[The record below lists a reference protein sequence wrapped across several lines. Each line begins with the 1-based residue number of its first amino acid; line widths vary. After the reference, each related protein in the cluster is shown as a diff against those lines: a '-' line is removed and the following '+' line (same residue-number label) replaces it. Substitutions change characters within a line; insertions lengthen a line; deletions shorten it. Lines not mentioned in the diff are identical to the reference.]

1 MSHTD
6 ISLANNTSET
16 EQNLLDE
23 ETNEKLIIDTKSEV
37 VNSNF
42 PESLDEETNDKLI
55 IDTKTKESFAYKIT
69 IYTFSMKNSKEPAE
83 TADSK

>member
-6 ISLANNTSET
+6 ISLASNASET
-16 EQNLLDE
+16 EQNLLDG
-23 ETNEKLIIDTKSEV
+23 ETNKKLIIAAKSEV

-55 IDTKTKESFAYKIT
+55 IDTKTKESLANKIT
-69 IYTFSMKNSKEPAE
+69 TYTFSMKNSKEPAE
-83 TADSK
+83 TADNT

>member
-42 PESLDEETNDKLI
+42 PESLDEETNNKLI
-55 IDTKTKESFAYKIT
+55 IDTKTKESLANKIT
-69 IYTFSMKNSKEPAE
+69 IYTL
-83 TADSK
+83 

>member
-6 ISLANNTSET
+6 ISLASNASET
-16 EQNLLDE
+16 EQNLLDG
-23 ETNEKLIIDTKSEV
+23 ETNKKLIIAAKSEV

-55 IDTKTKESFAYKIT
+55 IDTKTKESLANKIT
-69 IYTFSMKNSKEPAE
+69 IYTL
-83 TADSK
+83 

>member
-6 ISLANNTSET
+6 ISLANNASET
-16 EQNLLDE
+16 EQNLLHE
-23 ETNEKLIIDTKSEV
+23 ETSNKLIIDTKSEV

-55 IDTKTKESFAYKIT
+55 IDTKTKESLANKIT
-69 IYTFSMKNSKEPAE
+69 IYTL
-83 TADSK
+83 